1 MKITLWG
8 INYAPEAIG
17 IAPFNRELGEYLAD
31 VGHDVTV
38 VTSFPYYP
46 HWQKAAADRG
56 RWHRAESIG
65 GVKVHR
71 CWCYVPKVVTS
82 LRRIAHE
89 LSFGLVSTLR
99 VLVLPRSDIYLV
111 VSPPLVLG
119 FFAWIA
125 TRLKRSRFVFHVQDL
140 QPDAAL
146 GLGMIAPGRFL
157 RALYALESFA
167 YAKAA
172 MVSGISHGMILAF
185 RQKGVP
191 LAKEML
197 LPNWL
202 RRPNQAMPE
211 LQGRAEARRMF
222 GAAVGTLLAIYSG
235 NLGRKQSLEILIEAA
250 ALLQSL
256 PRADAAKVQIIIA
269 GDGAARPDL
278 ERCLR
283 ANPGVRVQLLPL
295 LSDEHYG
302 DLLTAADVA
311 LITQSPGTGQ
321 FFFPSKLLSVL
332 VAGLPVV
339 AVADED
345 SELAQAVRVGGFGR
359 TVEPGDALG
368 LAAVLRSL
376 SASESQLAS
385 WARRT
390 EWVRQF
396 SREIILPRFAHML
409 VAATRPPSP
418 GPVAVALP
426 ALVAE
431 PAPLPDAPI
440 TG

>member
-1 MKITLWG
+1 
-8 INYAPEAIG
+8 
-17 IAPFNRELGEYLAD
+17 
-31 VGHDVTV
+31 
-38 VTSFPYYP
+38 
-46 HWQKAAADRG
+46 
-56 RWHRAESIG
+56 
-65 GVKVHR
+65 
-71 CWCYVPKVVTS
+71 
-82 LRRIAHE
+82 
-89 LSFGLVSTLR
+89 
-99 VLVLPRSDIYLV
+99 
-111 VSPPLVLG
+111 
-119 FFAWIA
+119 
-125 TRLKRSRFVFHVQDL
+125 
-140 QPDAAL
+140 
-146 GLGMIAPGRFL
+146 
-157 RALYALESFA
+157 
-167 YAKAA
+167 

-191 LAKEML
+191 LAKEVL

-202 RRPNQAMPE
+202 RLPVESIPE
-211 LQGRAEARRMF
+211 LKGRAEARQMF
-222 GAAVGTLLAIYSG
+222 GIADRTLLAVYSG
-235 NLGRKQSLEILIEAA
+235 NLGKKQSLEILIEAA

-256 PRADAAKVQIIIA
+256 PRADAAKVKIIIA

-278 ERCLR
+278 ERCLL
-283 ANPGVRVQLLPL
+283 AHPGVRVQLLPL

-345 SELAQAVRVGGFGR
+345 SELSQAVRIGGFGR

-376 SASESQLAS
+376 SESDSQLES

-396 SREIILPRFAHML
+396 SREIILPRFQQML
-409 VAATRPPSP
+409 VTAAELPNQ
-418 GPVAVALP
+418 GPR
-426 ALVAE
+426 AE
-431 PAPLPDAPI
+431 PLPTVDTVPSRLTNAPFP
-440 TG
+440 G